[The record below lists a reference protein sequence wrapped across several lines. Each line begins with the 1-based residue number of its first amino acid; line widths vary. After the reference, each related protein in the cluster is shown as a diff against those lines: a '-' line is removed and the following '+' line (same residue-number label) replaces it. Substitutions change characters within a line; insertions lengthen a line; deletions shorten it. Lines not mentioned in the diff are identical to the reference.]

1 MTEIK
6 ELYWDVSE
14 RVCQKMGL
22 SEEVKRY
29 LLNEVDIKSLG
40 EEASK
45 KLEEVNE
52 SVKNIDRY
60 AQEIE
65 SIGDEEKREKLK
77 YFFGKG
83 IRIAFGSGSNE
94 NFERYRKEL
103 FSYENKID
111 KELLTIENEIG
122 KISGEENSILMEVVD
137 RLLKEEDLTRTQRE
151 NALKLKEA
159 YEAEYK
165 RKRRELEKNPELKRK
180 LEVLLKKKEELERMK
195 RLLAFPMAEFMKA
208 IGNVYVANF
217 YALSEIKGGM
227 GTPKGKDTILY
238 SRIRAHDADK
248 LRMGFGAEI
257 GHKIAEYFVEKDE
270 LCISVSE
277 FYDILG
283 AYCSGSPY
291 PEEVIKENA
300 VLGELSL
307 NGVDI
312 TSEDEV
318 KKILGKKFEEN
329 RERYKRWIRDAQDYV
344 ARHGR
349 PGHQEG
355 AALFLR
361 LAKVFGDN
369 LPKIAGKALR
379 DPRIDFSNPNSFYE
393 SVIKEYQGRC
403 KMKRE
408 KYVIK

>member
-52 SVKNIDRY
+52 SVENLKRC

-65 SIGDEEKREKLK
+65 SINDKEKREKLK

-83 IRIAFGSGSNE
+83 IKAVFGEDDE
-94 NFERYRKEL
+94 NFKKYMEGL
-103 FSYENKID
+103 FDYENKIIE
-111 KELLTIENEIG
+111 ELLEIENEID
-122 KISGEENSILMEVVD
+122 KISVSDEKNSVVMEALD
-137 RLLKEEDLTRTQRE
+137 RLLKREDLTQPQLE
-151 NALKLKEA
+151 NLLKCKKA
-159 YEAEYK
+159 YETEYEK
-165 RKRRELEKNPELKRK
+165 KRRELEKNPELKRK
-180 LEVLLKKKEELERMK
+180 LEALLKKKEELERAEK
-195 RLLAFPMAEFMKA
+195 LLTFPMAEFMKA
-208 IGNVYVANF
+208 IGNVYMANF

-238 SRIRAHDADK
+238 SRIRAHNADK

-393 SVIKEYQGRC
+393 SVIKESQGDA
-403 KMKRE
+403 K
-408 KYVIK
+408 